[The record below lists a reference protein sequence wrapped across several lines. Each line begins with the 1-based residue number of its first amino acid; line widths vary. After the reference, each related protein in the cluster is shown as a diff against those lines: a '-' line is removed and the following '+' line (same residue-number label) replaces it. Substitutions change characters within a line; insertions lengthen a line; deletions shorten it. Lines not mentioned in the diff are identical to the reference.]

1 MEDFMSMR
9 GKMEYDEGVVCD
21 APCCNI
27 VVVADTDISSSSP
40 HPPPP
45 PPRASAGVRR
55 PLRGV
60 NNGDGPFDITD
71 FNITDSDITNL
82 I

>member
-1 MEDFMSMR
+1 MR

-60 NNGDGPFDITD
+60 NYVRPCARLHAVFFIRDTVI
-71 FNITDSDITNL
+71 
-82 I
+82 